1 MAVNSSITIAD
12 SGIGSDSQMGGFGFG
27 VENTSHSKQ
36 SSLEFNGV
44 TINSSFAGSY
54 GTNVNTATIQ
64 GDSANFSYTG
74 YDSNGAF
81 SGATNYNWGGLGL
94 SYTATGISQSMQLNA
109 TGVSSTSSS
118 FGSTNN
124 WSLDGTNGIQWNN
137 GTANGQF
144 GPSGIRFA
152 DGSTQTTAYTGG
164 GSVSWGSI
172 SGSLSSQ
179 TDLQSALDSKYSTS
193 NPSNFVDGSGAINAI
208 SNGYTSSVNNSPS
221 GGQFLK
227 YNGSQLEWSSPSG
240 GSPPYSESV
249 WIYNQWYSATIQTV
263 YNTSYSYV
271 NVLTF

>member
-44 TINSSFAGSY
+44 TINSSVVGSY
-54 GTNVNTATIQ
+54 GTNVHTATIQ
-64 GDSANFSYTG
+64 GDSAIFSYVG
-74 YDSNGAF
+74 YDSYGAF
-81 SGATNYNWGGLGL
+81 SRGTNYNWDGLSL
-94 SYTATGISQSMQLNA
+94 SYTATGISQSMQLSA
-109 TGVSSTSSS
+109 TGVSSTSSN

-144 GPSGIRFA
+144 GPNGIRFA

-164 GSVSWGSI
+164 STSWGSI

-208 SNGYTSSVNNSPS
+208 SNGYTASVSNYPSAGQYLRFNGGSLDWYSPS
-221 GGQFLK
+221 G
-227 YNGSQLEWSSPSG
+227 S
-240 GSPPYSESV
+240 SPPYSESV
-249 WIYNQWYSATIQTV
+249 WIYNNWYSASIQTV
-263 YNTSYSYV
+263 YTTSYSYV